1 MSRKVTFI
9 VDSSLDYSRPPDT
22 MVNPRGTMLIDYMQ
36 DIPNCARVVAYHGV
50 RQGVA
55 VALAVA

>member
-22 MVNPRGTMLIDYMQ
+22 MVNARGTMLIDYMQ
-36 DIPNCARVVAYHGV
+36 DIPNCARVVAYHRV

>member
-22 MVNPRGTMLIDYMQ
+22 MVNARGTMLIDYMQ
-36 DIPNCARVVAYHGV
+36 DIPNCARVVAYCNT
-50 RQGVA
+50 
-55 VALAVA
+55 LI